1 MSPEYRE
8 IPVEKAG
15 IKRLNSGQLFEE
27 KAKGV
32 LQALGFSRIHDAK
45 ENEAYDLTA
54 LSPENKEAVVEVK
67 GITTEN
73 DIEHTWFSIQY
84 EKLWNLTHI
93 EKEIYFLFLTSTD
106 SKLITFD
113 QLTPEYFDSNRVR
126 LTVRKGSK
134 LEHDIFRHQLQELVN
149 GFDAAKT
156 EVA

>member
-1 MSPEYRE
+1 MTEFKE
-8 IPVEKAG
+8 IPAG
-15 IKRLNSGQLFEE
+15 VKRGNSGQLFEE

-32 LQALGFSRIHDAK
+32 LQSLGFSRIRDAK

-54 LSPENKEAVVEVK
+54 LSPENKEAVIEVK

-84 EKLWNLTHI
+84 EKLWNLTNI
-93 EKEIYFLFLTSTD
+93 EKEIYVLFLTNND
-106 SKLITFD
+106 KKLITFD
-113 QLTPEYFDSNRVR
+113 QLTPEYFENNRIR

-134 LEHDIFRHQLQELVN
+134 LEHDIFRHRLQERVN
-149 GFDAAKT
+149 SLLLQG